1 MIVSCPSCKTKYQY
15 EESRFGDSVSKKLR
29 CTKCSNVFEV
39 TRPLLAGAEAAPT
52 AVVPVHG
59 TEKSA
64 KERDANKSA
73 VLEAD
78 SNLPQLAPL
87 PTHRRYSLAVIMGAN
102 AGQIYTVTKPR
113 TVLGRGT
120 ESDVQLQDSEVS
132 RRHAMLEIRGDE
144 AMVIDLGSTNGTYVD
159 GVRVQKASIF
169 SNQEFSLGTTTLMF
183 IVTDM
188 HDTAME
194 E

>member
-1 MIVSCPSCKTKYQY
+1 MIVSCPSCKAKYQY
-15 EESRFGDSVSKKLR
+15 EESRFGESASKRLR
-29 CTKCSNVFEV
+29 CTKCATVFEV
-39 TRPLLAGAEAAPT
+39 TKPLLAGGDASPT
-52 AVVPVHG
+52 AVVPMRG
-59 TEKSA
+59 AEA
-64 KERDANKSA
+64 AAWDRDAGKSA
-73 VLEAD
+73 VLED
-78 SNLPQLAPL
+78 ESNLPQLAPL

-120 ESDVQLQDSEVS
+120 ESDIQLQDSEVS
-132 RRHAMLEIRGDE
+132 RKHAMLEIRGDE
-144 AMVIDLGSTNGTYVD
+144 AMVVDMGSTNGTYVD

-188 HDTAME
+188 HNGSME
-194 E
+194 A

>member
-1 MIVSCPSCKTKYQY
+1 
-15 EESRFGDSVSKKLR
+15 
-29 CTKCSNVFEV
+29 
-39 TRPLLAGAEAAPT
+39 
-52 AVVPVHG
+52 
-59 TEKSA
+59 
-64 KERDANKSA
+64 
-73 VLEAD
+73 
-78 SNLPQLAPL
+78 
-87 PTHRRYSLAVIMGAN
+87 
-102 AGQIYTVTKPR
+102 
-113 TVLGRGT
+113 
-120 ESDVQLQDSEVS
+120 
-132 RRHAMLEIRGDE
+132 MLEIRGDE